1 MKEFYFKISSRVR
14 VKAQSEQEATKKFQ
28 AYMEDFIE
36 VPGMAPD
43 TGIFLSIEDA
53 LDDWEA
59 RVEYELDD
67 FDSSEDELTDDDL
80 RLNGE

>member
-1 MKEFYFKISSRVR
+1 MKEFYFKISSRVKVR
-14 VKAQSEQEATKKFQ
+14 ARNEQEATRKFR

-59 RVEYELDD
+59 RVEYELGD
-67 FDSSEDELTDDDL
+67 FDSSEDELTDEDL
-80 RLNGE
+80 RLNEE